1 MRVGREVKRQV
12 EASELQ
18 RRKAQMV
25 QMSDEDRKKLYD
37 SLMTLPKDKRVPA
50 LRSAGLD
57 KEADELEHQ
66 MAEEHLE
73 DMRKEQLAAINAMT
87 IEERMVA
94 LIANGFTDDVQAL
107 SAQMS
112 AEKEAEEASET
123 EEKTVELTP
132 DVVEMAAEA
141 EVKKETPKK
150 KGGRPKKQKK

>member
-37 SLMTLPKDKRVPA
+37 SLMTLPKDRRIPA

-66 MAEEHLE
+66 MAVEHLE
-73 DMRKEQLAAINAMT
+73 QLRIQKFEEINKLPV
-87 IEERMVA
+87 EEREAA
-94 LIANGFTDDVQAL
+94 LFANGFLVETSSDVIVD
-107 SAQMS
+107 
-112 AEKEAEEASET
+112 EA
-123 EEKTVELTP
+123 VEP
-132 DVVEMAAEA
+132 